1 MKLDTVHVE
10 GFWGRGNVAEELP
23 SRQGTP
29 GRQIALRSLA
39 PEFDQDQH
47 GIYVRHLEEA
57 VLDDRNRNIALTG
70 RYGAGKS
77 SVLDAFEKNHR
88 QTTVRISI
96 NTLGPDKDD
105 EDLTNRIQKELVK
118 QLVYRL
124 EPGKIRRSRFA
135 RPKPLTKARA
145 FVQALV
151 AGVVGLGLLW
161 LFGVRPGAGWPDA
174 AVDLPGYLGRAGLL
188 LTLVVLSLWAV
199 RWIIGDRI
207 VSEVTTAG
215 TKIALGEGP
224 TTYFDSFL
232 DEIVAFF
239 DAVQPEYVIFEDL
252 DRFED
257 PQIFDSLRELN
268 TLINA
273 SSNWQAGKHPLRFIY
288 AIKDSLFEQLGA
300 EAESKSGDEESKDGG
315 ADTGKDQ
322 DSSKDS
328 AKPGLDVAAAAV
340 HRANRTKFFEIV
352 IPMVPFISHRNARDH
367 LVDELV
373 KLGFPEN
380 FVSRLLL
387 DLVARHTTD
396 MRLMKNICNEFA
408 VFAEHLLWTKNPA
421 PGMTADHLFAL
432 VAYKNFHLG
441 DFEAISQ
448 RTSTLDVLE
457 RLHRDEVRALVEG
470 LQEQRRKKMRTE
482 EDRERRAATAV
493 RLGQRLRDIKDLIH
507 SPNGALYVSVAV
519 DGQIYPLD
527 TAGEVELWEQV
538 ARTKSLSFVQHRGQ
552 YAAPVSQHQVVRI
565 FPEVE
570 SELWHELDDARLARL
585 LHLYDQDI
593 ATVRGADFDG
603 LTRYERVPKGRVSF
617 DQHITDVLKSEL
629 ARDLV
634 RRGFIT
640 RNYAEYSAIF
650 FGKFVGVDVAFFYNH
665 SVQPNEMY
673 LDYQFTSENA
683 MSNLLEQVPADF
695 TSTVSALNVQ
705 VASYLLKERPEDAK
719 RLVEYIVTHDSRD
732 VQAFLNAFLNAI
744 DAPDNLLI
752 RQLTLHPW
760 RDVFEYVAGG
770 PGIPD
775 EGTRVRLLD
784 AALLSAGDI
793 DDYEFGESS
802 RALIASSY
810 PHLTAVR
817 KSQTASQTERV
828 FAILECLGLCITDL
842 GDLSELLRA
851 RVVAAQMYRIT
862 VPNLQLTL
870 GIDVAPTLDEVR
882 KESTVWEFCRTY
894 IEDYAA
900 AIRAS
905 DSPQE
910 MVLTESV
917 LVGVINEQ
925 HEAWTDDQLR
935 LVLDGSTKSATI
947 ENIGDVPESTWRMIV
962 DAGLMGPTVANVWAY
977 VQARGVDEQLS
988 GLLAAADGVDPVE
1001 LVEVEKVADEDRDLL
1016 AVRVLNASTHLTAQA
1031 RVQLVKQL
1039 ELGSEIEV
1047 AEVTPSPD
1055 QLLARALEEKLLPD
1069 EYETF
1074 AHFVTGG
1081 WHAVSEAFAVSENV
1095 LEFMASELVA
1105 GFVQEFMEDQRTPE
1119 ALRRI
1124 VVENIGTYL
1133 PADDAGALRAAG
1145 LFASENRIRL
1155 PLEEVRRIA
1164 CVAQTPE
1171 AVLPQ
1176 LVRAKDTSPSDL
1188 AEILASLGEP
1198 YNVLV
1203 AGPGKEFDLPKVSS
1217 IETLLGRLET
1227 AGRIEI
1233 VPKLIRGKK
1242 VRTLV

>member
-1 MKLDTVHVE
+1 V
-10 GFWGRGNVAEELP
+10 GEERP
-23 SRQGTP
+23 SQPEAPVQRIT
-29 GRQIALRSLA
+29 LRSLA
-39 PEFDQDQH
+39 PEFEPGQH
-47 GIYVRHLEEA
+47 EIYVRHLEEA

-77 SVLDAFEKNHR
+77 SVLDAFEKNH
-88 QTTVRISI
+88 QDTTVRISI
-96 NTLGPDKDD
+96 NTLGPDKND

-118 QLVYRL
+118 QLVYRVK
-124 EPGKIRRSRFA
+124 PGEIRRSRFA
-135 RPKPLTKARA
+135 RPKPLTKRMA
-145 FVQALV
+145 FVQALGASV
-151 AGVVGLGLLW
+151 IGLGLLW
-161 LFGVRPGAGWPDA
+161 LLGVRPGAGWPDA
-174 AVDLPGYLGRAGLL
+174 GVDPLGYLGRAALL
-188 LTLVVLSLWAV
+188 LALVVLAVWAV
-199 RWIIGDRI
+199 RLIIGDRI

-239 DAVQPEYVIFEDL
+239 DAVGPEYVIFEDL

-273 SSNWQAGKHPLRFIY
+273 SANWQDGKQPLRFIY

-300 EAESKSGDEESKDGG
+300 EAESKGGDEESKDGEAKASDG
-315 ADTGKDQ
+315 QGH
-322 DSSKDS
+322 SKDG
-328 AKPGLDVAAAAV
+328 ATPRLDVAAAAV
-340 HRANRTKFFEIV
+340 RRANRTKFFEIV

-367 LVDELV
+367 LVGELV
-373 KLGFPEN
+373 KLGFAED
-380 FVSRLLL
+380 FVSRPLL

-408 VFAEHLLWTKNPA
+408 VFAEHLLWTENPA

-432 VAYKNFHLG
+432 VAYKNFHLA

-457 RLHRDEVRALVEG
+457 RLHRDEVRTLIEG
-470 LQEQRRKKMRTE
+470 LQEQRRKRMRTE
-482 EDRERRAATAV
+482 EEREWKAATAAT
-493 RLGQRLRDIKDLIH
+493 LGDRLRDIKDVLPT
-507 SPNGALYVSVAV
+507 PNGYSYASVTVNGQSYGFDAV
-519 DGQIYPLD
+519 G
-527 TAGEVELWEQV
+527 TVEFWERV
-538 ARTKSLSFVQHRGQ
+538 ARTKSVSLVQPYNRGMVTPTPAQ
-552 YAAPVSQHQVVRI
+552 IVRI

-570 SELWHELDDARLARL
+570 SELWHEPAPAEAGRL
-585 LHLYDQDI
+585 LRQYDQDI
-593 ATVRGADFDG
+593 ATLRGADFEG
-603 LTRYERVPKGRVSF
+603 LARYERVPKGRVSF
-617 DQHITDVLKSEL
+617 DRHITDVLESEL

-650 FGKFVGVDVAFFYNH
+650 YGKFVGVDVAFFYNH

-705 VASYLLKERPEDAK
+705 VASYLLAERPEDAK
-719 RLVEYIVTHDSRD
+719 QLVDYAVTHDSRD
-732 VQAFLNAFLNAI
+732 VQAFLDAFLNAP
-744 DAPDNLLI
+744 DAPGDLLI
-752 RQLTLHPW
+752 QQLTLHPW
-760 RDVFEYVAGG
+760 RDVFEYVAGH
-770 PGIPD
+770 PRIPD
-775 EGTRVRLLD
+775 EGTRLSLLD
-784 AALLSAGDI
+784 AALLSAVEVDA
-793 DDYEFGESS
+793 YEFGESS
-802 RALIASSY
+802 RALIESSY
-810 PHLTAVR
+810 PRLTAVR
-817 KSQTASQTERV
+817 ESQTASQTEQV
-828 FAILECLGLCITDL
+828 FAILESLELCVTDL
-842 GDLSELLRA
+842 GDLSEPLRA
-851 RVVAAQMYRIT
+851 RMVGAQMYLIT
-862 VPNLQLTL
+862 VQNLQLAL
-870 GIDVAPTLDEVR
+870 GIDVAPTLEEVR
-882 KESTVWEFCRTY
+882 RKADVWEFCRTH
-894 IEDYAA
+894 IDEYAA
-900 AIRAS
+900 ALEAG

-935 LVLDGSTKSATI
+935 LVLDGSAKSATI
-947 ENIGDVPESTWRMIV
+947 EDIEDAPESTWRMIV
-962 DAGLMGPTVANVWAY
+962 DAGRMGPTVANVWAY
-977 VQARGVDEQLS
+977 VQAHGVDEQLS
-988 GLLAAADGVDPVE
+988 GLLAADGVDPVE

-1031 RVQLVKQL
+1031 RVQLVRQL

-1055 QLLARALEEKLLPD
+1055 QLLARTLEEKLLPD
-1069 EYETF
+1069 TYETF
-1074 AHFVTGG
+1074 AHFATGG

-1095 LEFMASELVA
+1095 LEFMAPELVA

-1124 VVENIGTYL
+1124 VVENIGTYV

-1164 CVAQTPE
+1164 RVAQTPE

-1176 LVRAKDTSPSDL
+1176 LVRAKDTNPSDL

-1203 AGPGKEFDLPKVSS
+1203 AGPGKEFDLPKGSS

-1227 AGRIEI
+1227 AGRVEI

-1242 VRTLV
+1242 VRTLL